1 MGALNVANRTLA
13 VMDNYPFLRSL
24 NNECVDLI
32 AIDPPFAANETFTS
46 RPRPAITQAEFD
58 EEVALAATHGAAH
71 NEGIGETRVQDFW
84 NWDDDIHPAWKMRIQ
99 DDYPRIHAVIE
110 AVEAC
115 ATENEAAYICFMAVR
130 LIECWRVLKP
140 SGSIYVHCDD
150 RANSY
155 LRMLLDALFGDEN
168 LRNQIVWRRATSH
181 NDPSRYGRIVDH
193 ILYYSKSAEY
203 VWNGDDIASP
213 KTADEVR
220 ASYPSTDE
228 RGRYRSSDLTGPLH
242 SAVLGSPST
251 LPWRDYDVHSM
262 GRCWSAPKTG
272 RYAEYI
278 ESNFIPGYRDIEDIH
293 ERLDALDKAG
303 LIHHPQRGRWPGL
316 KRYADA
322 DTGNPPQNLILEPIG
337 FTNYS
342 AQGGEY
348 TGYSTQK
355 PLALYERIIAA
366 SSNPGD
372 VVVDV
377 FAGCATTAI
386 AAENLGRQWVAC
398 DMAYRAWTMLKRR
411 FYLNGIALEGMTD
424 STREALASVRKDR
437 GFQEPQQW
445 TTSYVIGPDE
455 LPQRDDVDPRPDALT
470 LTLSRG
476 ERGRRGGRQSTQ
488 SAGWSGQISKEDAKE
503 LLIQQFGPVC
513 WGCGYEPRRP
523 NGSLDATLLEVDHIR
538 ARRAAEGTQGDDEL
552 YNLALLHRTCNGIK
566 RNRLT
571 LEELRRY
578 NADNGLLYVN
588 TTAEL
593 VDLFEA
599 TRFAA
604 QEISRRAVVQGL

>member
-13 VMDNYPFLRSL
+13 VMDNYPFLRAL
-24 NNECVDLI
+24 NNECIDLI

-58 EEVALAATHGAAH
+58 EEVALAAAHGVAH

-140 SGSIYVHCDD
+140 TGSIYVHCDD
-150 RANSY
+150 RANSF
-155 LRMLLDALFGDEN
+155 LRMLLDALFGQEN
-168 LRNQIVWRRATSH
+168 RRNEIAWNRSG
-181 NDPSRYGRIVDH
+181 GRSDSKRWGRVTDH
-193 ILYYSKSAEY
+193 LLYYTKSASYTWNQQYQPLNSDY
-203 VWNGDDIASP
+203 VRRNYRYDDSDGRGAYRKLPLHAAGVRTGDSGAAWKGYEPGQHNRHWATPTKGNMHNFIVENGIIPGWPDA
-213 KTADEVR
+213 
-220 ASYPSTDE
+220 YPSVHDKLEALDTY
-228 RGRYRSSDLTGPLH
+228 GLVVH
-242 SAVLGSPST
+242 SAT
-251 LPWRDYDVHSM
+251 YLPEIKTYL
-262 GRCWSAPKTG
+262 SASRGIAATD
-272 RYAEYI
+272 
-278 ESNFIPGYRDIEDIH
+278 FIADIPMVSGNED
-293 ERLDALDKAG
+293 
-303 LIHHPQRGRWPGL
+303 
-316 KRYADA
+316 
-322 DTGNPPQNLILEPIG
+322 
-337 FTNYS
+337 
-342 AQGGEY
+342 

-424 STREALASVRKDR
+424 STREALAAVRKDR

-445 TTSYVIGPDE
+445 TTSYVIGPNE
-455 LPQRDDVDPRPDALT
+455 LPQRDDVDPGPDALS

-578 NADNGLLYVN
+578 NADNGLLYVD
-588 TTAEL
+588 TVGEL